1 MNAATITLHTV
12 SATHAGSRL
21 DAVVAQIAP
30 EFSRSRAKTLI
41 EDGAILVNEEKV
53 KPRHP
58 VAAGDRIRIAE
69 PPAIPSEVA
78 AEDIPL
84 TILFE
89 DADLIVLNK
98 PPGLVVHPGAGNES
112 GTLVNALLHHC
123 DSLSGI
129 GGVERPGIVHRLDK
143 DTSGCLVVAKN
154 DIAHRA
160 LSEQFAQR
168 ETTKRYLAIVH
179 GMPKK
184 LRGLIDAPISRHP
197 VDRKKMAVV
206 AEEKGR
212 ASQTLYGVIS
222 PLPPPLGRLTLVE
235 CRLLTGRTHQI
246 RVHMKHLGHPLA
258 GDAVYGRAGDGFP
271 RQMLHSW
278 KLGFTHPTSNRLM
291 EFCADL
297 PPDFANLS
305 LDFSSYDPV

>member
-1 MNAATITLHTV
+1 MDGNIIEHTITGAHVGL
-12 SATHAGSRL
+12 RL
-21 DAVVAQIAP
+21 DAAVAQLAP
-30 EFSRSRAKTLI
+30 EFSRSRAKALI
-41 EDGAILVNEEKV
+41 EDGAILLNNLVV
-53 KPRHP
+53 KPRQV
-58 VAAGDRIRIAE
+58 VAAGDIIRIAE
-69 PPAIPSEVA
+69 PTATPSEVV
-78 AEDIPL
+78 AENIPL

-89 DADLIVLNK
+89 DSDLIVLNK
-98 PPGLVVHPGAGNES
+98 PPGIVVHPGAGNET

-123 DSLSGI
+123 ENLSGI

-154 DIAHRA
+154 DASHRA

-179 GMPKK
+179 GFPKK
-184 LRGLIDAPISRHP
+184 TRGLIDAAISRHP

-206 AEEKGR
+206 SEEKGR
-212 ASQTLYGVIS
+212 ASQTLYGVIA
-222 PLPPPLGRLTLVE
+222 PLPPPHERTTLVE

-258 GDAVYGRAGDGFP
+258 GDAVYGRANDGFP

-278 KLGFTHPTSNRLM
+278 KLGFSHPSSSELM

-297 PPDFANLS
+297 PPDFAHLG
-305 LDFSSYDPV
+305 LDFSHYDPI